1 MHVHKDTACAELV
14 ERITDFLDGTLDTT
28 ERVRLEQ
35 HLVFCE
41 GCVSYVEQMQET
53 TGMLSR
59 AAEPAAE
66 PVDVTALAAD
76 LLRRAG
82 ALGGGGR

>member
-14 ERITDFLDGTLDTT
+14 ERITDFLDGTLDTA

-41 GCVSYVEQMQET
+41 GCVSYVEQMHET
-53 TGMLSR
+53 TGMLAR
-59 AAEPAAE
+59 AAEPAE

-82 ALGGGGR
+82 ALGGGAR